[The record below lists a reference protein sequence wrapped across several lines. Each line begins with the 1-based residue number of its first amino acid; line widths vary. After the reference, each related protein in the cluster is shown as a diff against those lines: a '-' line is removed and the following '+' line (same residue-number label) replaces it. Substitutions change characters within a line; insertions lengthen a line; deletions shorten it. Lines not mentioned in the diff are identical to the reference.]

1 MRFLS
6 PSLVWSYV
14 RTSNSFG
21 RIVGL
26 TFVYFLV
33 CKPGLSLAIIHPS
46 ATAVWPGTGIALA
59 AILLLGY
66 NVWPG
71 IFLGAVAV
79 NLTTAGS
86 IVSSLGIA
94 VGNTLEALLGAYLV
108 IRFANGRN
116 VFDRAEGIFKFFLLA
131 CVVATTVSASI
142 GTASLALTGFSRGV
156 HWESLWVTWWLGNMA
171 GAILV
176 TPCFLL
182 WSSQTEALGSRRR
195 FGLPSVALLSLLL
208 IGVFAFGDFL
218 SVAGQDYPLKFICIP
233 FVVWVA
239 FELRPRE
246 AALAVLGFSVVA
258 ITSALHAVRGASIPN
273 GSLLVVQVFLTVV
286 AITSLLVSVAV
297 SERNRHEET
306 LQNAKIELEE
316 RVLYRTRELEDRIA
330 RQERAEQSVRGLSAR
345 LLETQDRE
353 RRRIARELH
362 DSTGQSLAALTM
374 NLSALSKKA
383 ASVNPE
389 LSSALDENTQIAQA
403 VSDELRTTSYLLHP
417 PLLDEMGLQA
427 GLRWYIQ
434 GFQERSH
441 IAVDLKLPEN
451 LERLQADLELMIFRV
466 VQECLTN
473 VHRHSESSSATICLH
488 NSGGKLT
495 LEVRDRGIGM
505 PDDKLAAVAG
515 PGTAGVGLRGMRERV
530 KAFAGELEIISDRQG
545 TLVRAIVPLP
555 SLRPVSDL

>member
-1 MRFLS
+1 
-6 PSLVWSYV
+6 V
-14 RTSNSFG
+14 RTNNSLM

-33 CKPGLSLAIIHPS
+33 CKLGLSLAIIHPS

-71 IFLGAVAV
+71 IFLGALAV
-79 NLTTAGS
+79 NLITAGS

-94 VGNTLEALLGAYLV
+94 VGNTLEAVLGAYLV

-116 VFDRAEGIFKFFLLA
+116 VFDHAEGIFKFFLLA
-131 CVVATTVSASI
+131 CVAATSLSASI
-142 GTASLALTGFSRGV
+142 GTAALALTGFGRGV
-156 HWESLWVTWWLGNMA
+156 PWESLWGTWWLGDMA

-182 WSSQTEALGSRRR
+182 WSSRTEAPRSR
-195 FGLPSVALLSLLL
+195 GQVVMQSVALLSLLL
-208 IGVFAFGDFL
+208 VGGIVFGDFV
-218 SVAGQDYPLKFICIP
+218 SIAGQDYPLKFICIP

-246 AALAVLGFSVVA
+246 AALAVLAFSVVA
-258 ITSALHAVRGASIPN
+258 VGSAFHAARGAFIPN

-297 SERNRHEET
+297 SERNRHQQT
-306 LQNAKIELEE
+306 LQKSKIELEE
-316 RVLYRTRELEDRIA
+316 RVLDRTRELEDRIA
-330 RQERAEQSVRGLSAR
+330 RQERAEQSVRGLSAY
-345 LLETQDRE
+345 LLQTQDRE

-374 NLSALSKKA
+374 NLRALVKKA
-383 ASVNPE
+383 ATINSE
-389 LSSALDENTQIAQA
+389 LASALDENAQIAQS

-427 GLRWYIQ
+427 SLRWYIN

-441 IAVDLKLPEN
+441 ITVDLKLPEN
-451 LERLQADLELMIFRV
+451 LERWRPDLELMIFRV

-473 VHRHSESSSATICLH
+473 VHRHSASPSATISLR

-495 LEVRDRGIGM
+495 LEVRDRGKGM
-505 PDDKLAAVAG
+505 PGDKLAAMAL
-515 PGTAGVGLRGMRERV
+515 PGIAGVGLHGMRERV
-530 KAFAGELEIISDRQG
+530 KAFGGELEIISDGEG
-545 TLVRAIVPLP
+545 TLVRAIVPL
-555 SLRPVSDL
+555 

>member
-1 MRFLS
+1 MSFPY
-6 PSLVWSYV
+6 PSVVWNYV
-14 RTSNSFG
+14 RTNHSFR

-33 CKPGLSLAIIHPS
+33 CKLGLSLAIIHPS

-59 AILLLGY
+59 AILMLGY

-71 IFLGAVAV
+71 IFLGAFAV

-94 VGNTLEALLGAYLV
+94 FGNTLEAVLGAYLV
-108 IRFANGRN
+108 IRFANGRK
-116 VFDRAEGIFKFFLLA
+116 VFDHAEGIFKFFLFA
-131 CVVATTVSASI
+131 CVVATTVSATI
-142 GTASLALTGFSRGV
+142 GTASLTLTHLSRGV
-156 HWESLWVTWWLGNMA
+156 HWESLWSTWWLGNMA

-182 WSSQTEALGSRRR
+182 WPSRREALRSPRQVVLLGA
-195 FGLPSVALLSLLL
+195 ALLSLLL
-208 IGVFAFGDFL
+208 VGGIVFGDFV
-218 SVAGQDYPLKFICIP
+218 SIGGQDYPLKFICIP

-246 AALAVLGFSVVA
+246 AALAALAFSIVA
-258 ITSALHAVRGASIPN
+258 VGSAWHAARGAPIPN

-297 SERNRHEET
+297 SERNRHQET
-306 LQNAKIELEE
+306 LQKAKIELEK
-316 RVLYRTRELEDRIA
+316 RVLDRTRELEDRIA
-330 RQERAEQSVRGLSAR
+330 RQERAEQSVRGLSAH
-345 LLETQDRE
+345 LLQTQDWE

-362 DSTGQSLAALTM
+362 DSTGQSLAVLTM
-374 NLSALSKKA
+374 NLSALSKEA
-383 ASVNPE
+383 AIVNPK
-389 LSSALDENTQIAQA
+389 LSSALDENMQLAQS

-427 GLRWYIQ
+427 GLRWYIK
-434 GFQERSH
+434 GFQERSN
-441 IAVDLKLPEN
+441 IKVALDLAEN
-451 LERLQADLELMIFRV
+451 LERWQPELELMIFRV

-473 VHRHSESSSATICLH
+473 VHRHSESPSATISLH
-488 NSGGKLT
+488 NSGRKLT
-495 LEVRDRGIGM
+495 LEVQDRGKGM
-505 PDDKLAAVAG
+505 PGDKLAAVVG

-530 KAFAGELEIISDRQG
+530 KAFGGDLEIISDGEG
-545 TLVRAIVPLP
+545 TLVRAIVPL
-555 SLRPVSDL
+555 